1 MYVVTLAV
9 FVRNAARILF
19 EHARKVALR
28 RKAEVGGDITV
39 GVGGVGEQ
47 VFCQPDLFAQYKI
60 RDGEILV
67 LPEYL
72 GQIIRVQ
79 VQLVG
84 NVLDADFFTL

>member
-1 MYVVTLAV
+1 M
-9 FVRNAARILF
+9 
-19 EHARKVALR
+19 ALG
-28 RKAEVGGDITV
+28 RKAQVGGDLTV

-47 VFCQPDLFAQYKI
+47 VFCQPDLFLEDEL
-60 RDGEILV
+60 RDGEALILA
-67 LPEYL
+67 EDL

>member
-1 MYVVTLAV
+1 ML
-9 FVRNAARILF
+9 L
-19 EHARKVALR
+19 EDLSQMALG
-28 RKAEVGGDITV
+28 RKAQVGGDLTV

-47 VFCQPDLFAQYKI
+47 VFCQPDLFAQDKI
-60 RDGEILV
+60 RDGETLV